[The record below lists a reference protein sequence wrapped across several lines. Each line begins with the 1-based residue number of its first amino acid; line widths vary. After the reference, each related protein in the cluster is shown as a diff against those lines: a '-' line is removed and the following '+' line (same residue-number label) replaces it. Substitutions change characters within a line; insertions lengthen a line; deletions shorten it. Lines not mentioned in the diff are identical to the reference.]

1 MKKSKEMEEIK
12 RQEQNIIEDVQRSSD
27 SQIQEDKLKKLI
39 EQWDKYERE
48 EKEKKAITQR

>member
-39 EQWDKYERE
+39 EQWDKYER
-48 EKEKKAITQR
+48 

>member
-12 RQEQNIIEDVQRSSD
+12 RQEQNIIDDVQRSSD

-39 EQWDKYERE
+39 EQWDKYER
-48 EKEKKAITQR
+48 

>member
-27 SQIQEDKLKKLI
+27 SQNQEDKLKKLI
-39 EQWDKYERE
+39 EQWDKHER
-48 EKEKKAITQR
+48 

>member
-39 EQWDKYERE
+39 EQWDKHER
-48 EKEKKAITQR
+48 